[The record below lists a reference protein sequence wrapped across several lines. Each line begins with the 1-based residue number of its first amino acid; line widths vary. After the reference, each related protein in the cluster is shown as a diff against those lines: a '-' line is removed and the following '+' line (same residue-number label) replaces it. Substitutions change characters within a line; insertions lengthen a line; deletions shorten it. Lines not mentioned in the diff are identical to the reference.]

1 MKFLNFKFFYLW
13 IKYSL
18 SKYSRYKYLYQII
31 ADIKPKKIL
40 EIGIYNG
47 KRTKEI
53 INVAQVY
60 NKKIDYY
67 GFDLFEDINKVKI
80 NNELSKKPK
89 SVKEINNLIKS
100 NFNNVN
106 LSLIKGDTKITLKK
120 FLKKKI
126 KIDFV
131 FIDGGHSL
139 STIRSDWQNI
149 KQLIH
154 NKSVIVFDDY
164 YHDKEIIK
172 KFGCNKIIND
182 LDKSF
187 SFQVLPSS
195 DYISEFNKYFKN
207 SLVKVTKK
215 KYE

>member
-120 FLKKKI
+120 FLKKK
-126 KIDFV
+126 
-131 FIDGGHSL
+131 
-139 STIRSDWQNI
+139 
-149 KQLIH
+149 
-154 NKSVIVFDDY
+154 
-164 YHDKEIIK
+164 
-172 KFGCNKIIND
+172 
-182 LDKSF
+182 
-187 SFQVLPSS
+187 
-195 DYISEFNKYFKN
+195 
-207 SLVKVTKK
+207 
-215 KYE
+215 